1 MIGAWTCNSP
11 PFQELIYKKLW
22 QTEQPSNRQT
32 DVQGDRCEIYHVR
45 PSVKFCTI
53 VPLLGGLSF
62 NYISPFQY
70 DQDICILSER
80 PEYIFIFLKRP
91 KHIELILETFI
102 RHLTSSWNGRFDLHT
117 LTSRF
122 DIHILQTSQH
132 ILWTSRTHQHI
143 LDNVKNTS
151 TIFLKRPEHTSIL
164 LKYPEQI
171 TSSWKRPEYIDS
183 NSWNIGNPSF

>member
-1 MIGAWTCNSP
+1 MIGAWKCNSP

-22 QTEQPSNRQT
+22 QTDQPSNRQT
-32 DVQGDRCEIYHVR
+32 DVQGDKCEIYHVR
-45 PSVKFCTI
+45 PAVKFCTI
-53 VPLLGGLSF
+53 VQLLGGLSF
-62 NYISPFQY
+62 NYISHIQY
-70 DQDICILSER
+70 DQDIYILSKR
-80 PEYIFIFLKRP
+80 PEYIYI
-91 KHIELILETFI
+91 
-102 RHLTSSWNGRFDLHT
+102 WFDL
-117 LTSRF
+117 
-122 DIHILQTSQH
+122 HILQTSQH

-164 LKYPEQI
+164 LKRPEQI